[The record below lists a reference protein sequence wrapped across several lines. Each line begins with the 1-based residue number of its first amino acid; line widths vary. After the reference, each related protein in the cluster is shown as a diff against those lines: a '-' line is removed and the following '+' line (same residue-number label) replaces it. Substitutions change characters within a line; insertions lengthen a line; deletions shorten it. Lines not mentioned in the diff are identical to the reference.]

1 MDSQTPKKTLE
12 FDSCRYYIKLRPSAL
27 RLGLHGLKR
36 VATQRILSP
45 QAPLTPKTAADVRG
59 SLPDERGTFSAP
71 DSIDSK
77 DSVNPPRSARGEMRR
92 ALARVAEPQRG
103 EPVGGWR
110 SQPPREDEAVS

>member
-1 MDSQTPKKTLE
+1 MYYTKTIRAAE
-12 FDSCRYYIKLRPSAL
+12 WPCIASRPSAL
-27 RLGLHGLKR
+27 RLGLHGLQR
-36 VATQRILSP
+36 VATQRILSPP

-110 SQPPREDEAVS
+110 SRPPREDEAVS